1 MARHRKRRT
10 RTRRASGSA
19 LIIAA
24 VSLSACGTGAQH
36 ATTAA
41 SAPAPAPLQAGAAR
55 TPIAAPRPPVI
66 SAGPRLKTFSG
77 TGARE
82 IGSLS
87 EKTAIVLQWSTSAPR
102 FQLFTAH
109 GVILLDSHT
118 RTGRIRLAPG
128 SYSRLHVASPA
139 SWTLLLRASA

>member
-1 MARHRKRRT
+1 MARHRK
-10 RTRRASGSA
+10 RTRRASGSI
-19 LIIAA
+19 LTLAA
-24 VSLSACGTGAQH
+24 VAATACGTGAPH

-41 SAPAPAPLQAGAAR
+41 SAPAPSLRQAAAAR
-55 TPIAAPRPPVI
+55 APIAAPRPPVI
-66 SAGPRLKTFSG
+66 SAGQRLRSFSG

-102 FQLFTAH
+102 FQLFTAR
-109 GVILLDSHT
+109 GVILLDSHA